1 MTIRHGEARPASA
14 PDARLTTSHFV
25 DAGDARIH
33 VLEQGSGDTTALLI
47 PGITGTAAA
56 LGALAEC
63 LATELRVL
71 SVDPRGRGM
80 SSTPTEPT
88 YSLADYTGDIS
99 TVLSELTDRPA
110 YIVGQSMGARIA
122 ASSAV
127 AAPEAVSGVVLLD
140 PPLSGPWPERYPITM
155 DTYDALLETAMNPNA
170 TAADMR
176 RLSPASEATR
186 PQATVSPRS
195 GPAIAWRS
203 VRPSAASTRKTFTS
217 SIGRLRCRP
226 SSYVA
231 SRATS

>member
-99 TVLSELTDRPA
+99 TVLSELTDQTRLHRRTVHGRP
-110 YIVGQSMGARIA
+110 YRSELRGG
-122 ASSAV
+122 SA
-127 AAPEAVSGVVLLD
+127 G
-140 PPLSGPWPERYPITM
+140 GRQ
-155 DTYDALLETAMNPNA
+155 
-170 TAADMR
+170 R
-176 RLSPASEATR
+176 R
-186 PQATVSPRS
+186 
-195 GPAIAWRS
+195 G
-203 VRPSAASTRKTFTS
+203 
-217 SIGRLRCRP
+217 
-226 SSYVA
+226 A
-231 SRATS
+231 SRPPTLRAWPRAIPDHDGHL

>member
-63 LATELRVL
+63 LATELRVVW
-71 SVDPRGRGM
+71 VDPRGRGM

-99 TVLSELTDRPA
+99 TVLSKLTDRP
-110 YIVGQSMGARIA
+110 
-122 ASSAV
+122 
-127 AAPEAVSGVVLLD
+127 P
-140 PPLSGPWPERYPITM
+140 
-155 DTYDALLETAMNPNA
+155 
-170 TAADMR
+170 
-176 RLSPASEATR
+176 
-186 PQATVSPRS
+186 
-195 GPAIAWRS
+195 
-203 VRPSAASTRKTFTS
+203 TS
-217 SIGRLRCRP
+217 SDSPWAPVSQRARGGSAGGRQRRG
-226 SSYVA
+226 A
-231 SRATS
+231 SRPPTQGLAESDTRSRWTPMTRCSRPR